1 MQPANGYQLRRGT
14 PADFA
19 TLNDI
24 EQAAAQRFPPGS
36 LPAEVREDKLPFSVL
51 AQACQQDMLWVIEDA
66 SAMPVGYVVMEQL
79 AGLTLLAQIDVHP
92 AHGRRGLGTALI
104 THALAQVQ
112 AQGVSDVWLTTF
124 SSVPW
129 NAPFYQKLGFC
140 LMDEKSAPQAIQD
153 ILHQERARG
162 LQQRVAMRLTL
173 THPA

>member
-1 MQPANGYQLRRGT
+1 MQPANGYRLRRGT

-51 AQACQQDMLWVIEDA
+51 EQACQRDMLWLIEDV
-66 SAMPVGYVVMEQL
+66 SAVPVGYVMLEQH

-92 AHGRRGLGTALI
+92 AHGRQGLGTTLVK
-104 THALAQVQ
+104 HALSQLAQNHIR
-112 AQGVSDVWLTTF
+112 DVWLTTF

-140 LMDEKSAPQAIQD
+140 PVDEKAAPQAIRD

-162 LQQRVAMRLTL
+162 LQQRVAMRLRQ
-173 THPA
+173 